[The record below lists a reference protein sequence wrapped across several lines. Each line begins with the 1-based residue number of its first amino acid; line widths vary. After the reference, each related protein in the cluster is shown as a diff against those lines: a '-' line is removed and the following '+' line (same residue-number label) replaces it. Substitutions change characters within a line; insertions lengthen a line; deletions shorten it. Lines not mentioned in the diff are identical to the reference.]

1 MYEYHCRLDSDKYE
15 MGCVDGDT
23 VDVIID
29 LGFRVK
35 MNQRIRLSHV
45 DTPERGEDDFG
56 KATWTLREALKD
68 AIATDCRLI
77 LRTSKQ
83 GKYGRWL
90 GELMSLD
97 LVHNVNE
104 KMAELWPYTRKH
116 G

>member
-1 MYEYHCRLDSDKYE
+1 MYEYHCILDTNKYAQ
-15 MGCVDGDT
+15 GCVDGDT

-45 DTPERGEDDFG
+45 DTPERGEEDYARATQILRDFL
-56 KATWTLREALKD
+56 KNATSAD
-68 AIATDCRLI
+68 SRLI

-90 GELMSLD
+90 GELTSLD

-104 KMAELWPYTRKH
+104 KMAELWPYTAK
-116 G
+116 

>member
-35 MNQRIRLSHV
+35 MNQRIRLAHV
-45 DTPERGEDDFG
+45 DTPERGEDDFK
-56 KATWTLREALKD
+56 KATWTLREILKD
-68 AIATDCRLI
+68 AIATDCR
-77 LRTSKQ
+77 
-83 GKYGRWL
+83 
-90 GELMSLD
+90 LMSLD

-104 KMAELWPYTRKH
+104 KMAQLWPYTRKH